1 MGQVVGVVLGS
12 VVAVGAFFLIF
23 WGINKAI
30 ELAPTNWILFLGV
43 VGLLIGIVLGAFL
56 NTNAFGG
63 GLGTIIGVSLG
74 GAALGGLVGPG
85 RT

>member
-30 ELAPTNWILFLGV
+30 ELAPTNWILFLRA
-43 VGLLIGIVLGAFL
+43 LLL
-56 NTNAFGG
+56 
-63 GLGTIIGVSLG
+63 
-74 GAALGGLVGPG
+74 
-85 RT
+85 RD